1 MARTFILGAG
11 GFLGHHLSS
20 ALAEAGQRP
29 VLAGLRAPL
38 ALEGESDQLLTGHL
52 QDFGVLEPYAGAGD
66 TFYYLIASMTPSNS
80 AERPSRFIAGNL
92 ELFVRFLE
100 WVAGR
105 PGARVV
111 FASSGGTVYGNA
123 QIVPTPE
130 TAPLQ
135 PVSYYGLLK
144 ATSEQ
149 YLSMFA
155 AQGRLDGTVL
165 RISNP
170 FGPGQ
175 KLNRGQGL
183 IPALIARI
191 KAGEPVDMIDG
202 GRAVRDF
209 VYIDDVIE
217 AMVLAGHHPALRNET
232 VNVGTGIGTSVRDV
246 LLLVQQALGAEA
258 KLNIAPPRF
267 GDVNVSTLDC
277 TKIRRLTG
285 WQPRYSLES
294 GLRACP

>member
-1 MARTFILGAG
+1 M
-11 GFLGHHLSS
+11 
-20 ALAEAGQRP
+20 
-29 VLAGLRAPL
+29 LAGLRAPITL
-38 ALEGESDQLLTGHL
+38 GGESDKILTGHL
-52 QDFGVLEPYAGAGD
+52 QEFSALEPFAGSGD
-66 TFYYLIASMTPSNS
+66 TFFYLISSMTPSNS
-80 AERPSRFIAGNL
+80 AESPSRSISGNL

-100 WVAGR
+100 WASAR

-123 QIVPTPE
+123 QVLPTPE

-135 PVSYYGLLK
+135 PLSYYGLLK

-149 YLSMFA
+149 YLGIFA
-155 AQGRLDGTVL
+155 DQGRLDRTVL

-183 IPALIARI
+183 IPALIGRI
-191 KAGEPVDMIDG
+191 RAGEPVDMIDS

-209 VYIDDVIE
+209 VYVDDVIR

-232 VNVGTGIGTSVRDV
+232 VNVGSGIGTSVRDV
-246 LLLVQQALGAEA
+246 LSLVQRALGAEA
-258 KLNIAPPRF
+258 RLSLAPPRF
-267 GDVNVSTLDC
+267 GDVDVSILDC
-277 TKIRRLTG
+277 GRMSILTG
-285 WQPRYSLES
+285 WQPRYSLEA
-294 GLRACP
+294 GLQACL

>member
-11 GFLGHHLSS
+11 GFLGHHLSA
-20 ALAEAGQRP
+20 ALAKAGQRP

-38 ALEGESDQLLTGHL
+38 ALDGESDQILTGHM
-52 QDFGVLEPYAGAGD
+52 QDFGALEPYAGAGD
-66 TFYYLIASMTPSNS
+66 TYYYLIASMTPSNS
-80 AERPSRFIAGNL
+80 AETPSRFIAGNL

-100 WVAGR
+100 WVAMR

-135 PVSYYGLLK
+135 PISYYGLLK
-144 ATSEQ
+144 AASEQ
-149 YLSMFA
+149 YLRMFA

-191 KAGEPVDMIDG
+191 KACEPVDMIDG
-202 GRAVRDF
+202 GRSVRDF
-209 VYIDDVIE
+209 IYIDDVIE
-217 AMVLAGHHPALRNET
+217 AMVLAGHHPALCNET

-246 LLLVQQALGAEA
+246 LLLVQQDLGVEA

-267 GDVNVSTLDC
+267 GDVDMSTLDC
-277 TKIRRLTG
+277 TKIKHLAS
-285 WQPRYSLES
+285 WQARVSLQS
-294 GLRACP
+294 GLRACR

>member
-1 MARTFILGAG
+1 MARSFILGAG
-11 GFLGHHLSS
+11 GFLGYHLAS
-20 ALAEAGQRP
+20 ALAKRGQRP

-38 ALEGESDQLLTGHL
+38 ILDGESDQIVTGHL
-52 QDFGVLEPYAGAGD
+52 SDFSALEPYAGEGD
-66 TFYYLIASMTPSNS
+66 TYYYLIASMTPSNS
-80 AERPSRFIAGNL
+80 AATPSQFIAGNL

-100 WVAGR
+100 WAAGR

-123 QIVPTPE
+123 AIIPTPE
-130 TAPLQ
+130 SAPLQ

-144 ATSEQ
+144 AASEQ
-149 YLSMFA
+149 YLRIFV
-155 AQGRLDGTVL
+155 AQGCIEGTVL

-209 VYIDDVIE
+209 IYVDDVIE
-217 AMVLAGHHPALRNET
+217 AMVLAGHHAALRNET
-232 VNVGTGIGTSVRDV
+232 VNVGSGTGTSVREV
-246 LLLVQQALGAEA
+246 LALVEQALGAEA
-258 KLNIAPPRF
+258 KLNMVPARF
-267 GDVNVSTLDC
+267 GDVDVSTLDC
-277 TKIRRLTG
+277 TRISQLTG
-285 WQPRYSLES
+285 WQPRYSLQS
-294 GLRACP
+294 GLRACL